1 MMRYYMHDGP
11 SAFRFELAGDLDAED
26 AARLAQDWHTASSVV
41 GDVTLIIDLSFVTSI
56 DEAARDLFRRWHATG
71 AQFAASTKRSREL
84 VESITERPFTR
95 ELPHPPTY
103 RPWYSV
109 RSLSQV
115 IPLLA
120 MLFLLPPSQAWAA
133 DDGASMAFAR
143 FAARSSAVA
152 STDTGDIAI
161 EIDASLPQTGKQG
174 HFEAIRHRG
183 PAGAPEYR
191 LIGSDG
197 DATVKRQ
204 VIARYLAAEQQAYA
218 RPAASLALTPE
229 NYKFRYEGSIE
240 GGGTRVYI
248 FAIKPRHRGDGL
260 IEGQIWIDA
269 ATGAVVHQDG
279 RLSKPASV
287 FIRGIGMARDTAPRV
302 DSPYLR
308 ITHID
313 IQTRFFGRA
322 ELTIRERPATSI
334 ANAETCQ

>member
-41 GDVTLIIDLSFVTSI
+41 GDVTLIIDLSFVTSM
-56 DEAARDLFRRWHATG
+56 DEASRDLFRRWHATG

-84 VESITERPFTR
+84 VESITERPFTK

-115 IPLLA
+115 APLLM
-120 MLFLLPPSQAWAA
+120 MLLLVPSQAWAA
-133 DDGASMAFAR
+133 DDGASLAFAR
-143 FAARSSAVA
+143 FAARSAAVA
-152 STDTGDIAI
+152 STSSGDIAI

-183 PAGAPEYR
+183 PAGAPEYEP
-191 LIGSDG
+191 INSEG
-197 DATVKRQ
+197 DSTVKRQ

-218 RPAASLALTPE
+218 RPAASFALTPE
-229 NYKFRYEGSIE
+229 NYTFRYMGSIE
-240 GGGTRVYI
+240 GGGDRVYV

-269 ATGAVVHQDG
+269 ATGAVVHQEG
-279 RLSKPASV
+279 RLAKRASV
-287 FIRGIGMARDTAPRV
+287 FIRRIEMVRDAGARV
-302 DSPYLR
+302 DSPYTR
-308 ITHID
+308 VTHVD
-313 IQTRFFGRA
+313 IETRLFGRA
-322 ELTIRERPATSI
+322 ELTIRERPAASI
-334 ANAETCQ
+334 ASLEED